1 MKCLILSLKT
11 IWKVSDSMKTMINR
25 IRNSEFSTFNEV
37 LRLKVTIVTIFLVI
51 FVSLSIPL
59 SSFNTFSTDINI
71 LIPVG
76 FSLLMVL
83 TMFLTIINLNRWA
96 MHFSIYTVIGLTL
109 FYVGG
114 TDHFYGYILF
124 FVTLTVIIF
133 YQDIITYLIYGGGI
147 TVFGIFYIMQN
158 GDAIVG
164 INSSGVDIS
173 SLTYQTI
180 LIGFYVIFLIQFIV
194 SDNIYEK
201 MNNEWVRMNKVLQKY
216 QTFSLQYLKE
226 NLEKNETEPLYKI
239 PKFQQL
245 ISELAVFINEFFE
258 EDGNKIA
265 EVVEFYFFLHDQEI
279 DKIVSDKELPL
290 ITRKYAME
298 LQKYLI
304 NSRSELVSIL
314 FDFTTLFKGDTKFQ
328 ETRYEYNL
336 DNLFSNKI
344 DKLLALAILYK
355 YLKTEVTQYDRW
367 GKVARVLTHEEI
379 TELFVSKEFREF
391 ISFEQVNFYLD
402 NQELFEMHL

>member
-1 MKCLILSLKT
+1 MSKT
-11 IWKVSDSMKTMINR
+11 TWKVSDNMKAMINR
-25 IRNSEFSTFNEV
+25 IRNSEFLTFNEV
-37 LRLKVTIVTIFLVI
+37 LRLKVSIVTIFLFI
-51 FVSLSIPL
+51 FVTLSVPL
-59 SSFNTFSTDINI
+59 SSYNSFKNDVDI
-71 LIPVG
+71 LIPIG
-76 FSLLMVL
+76 FALLLIL
-83 TMFLTIINLNRWA
+83 TMFLTLINLNRWA
-96 MHFSIYTVIGLTL
+96 MHFSIYTIIGLTI

-133 YQDIITYLIYGGGI
+133 YQDVMTYLIYGGGI
-147 TVFGIFYIMQN
+147 TTYGIFYIIEN

-164 INSSGVDIS
+164 INSSGVAIS
-173 SLTYQTI
+173 SLTYQAI
-180 LIGFYVIFLIQFIV
+180 LIGFYLIFLIQFMV

-201 MNNEWVRMNKVLQKY
+201 MNNEWVRMNKVLEKY

-226 NLEKNETEPLYKI
+226 NLEDNKIEPLYKNS
-239 PKFQQL
+239 KFQQL
-245 ISELAVFINEFFE
+245 VSELCVFINEFFE

-279 DKIVSDKELPL
+279 DKIIGDKELPL
-290 ITRKYAME
+290 VTRKYAVE

-314 FDFTTLFKGDTKFQ
+314 FDFTTLFKGDDKFQ
-328 ETRYEYNL
+328 ENRYEYSL
-336 DNLFSNKI
+336 EKLFPNKI

-379 TELFVSKEFREF
+379 TDLLVSKEFREF
-391 ISFEQVNFYLD
+391 ISFEQVSFYLD
-402 NQELFEMHL
+402 NQELFEKHL

>member
-1 MKCLILSLKT
+1 MKFLTLLSKT
-11 IWKVSDSMKTMINR
+11 IWKVSDNMKSMINR
-25 IRNSEFSTFNEV
+25 IRNSEFLTFNEV
-37 LRLKVTIVTIFLVI
+37 LRLKVAIVTIFL
-51 FVSLSIPL
+51 FVFVTLSIPL
-59 SSFNTFSTDINI
+59 SSYNNFTRDIDI

-76 FSLLMVL
+76 FALLLIL
-83 TMFLTIINLNRWA
+83 TMFLTLINLNRWA
-96 MHFSIYTVIGLTL
+96 MHFSIYTIIGITV

-114 TDHFYGYILF
+114 TDYFYGYILF

-147 TVFGIFYIMQN
+147 TAYGIYYIMQN
-158 GDAIVG
+158 GNGIVG
-164 INSSGVDIS
+164 TNSTGVEIS

-180 LIGFYVIFLIQFIV
+180 LIGFYLVFLIQFVI
-194 SDNIYEK
+194 SDNIYER
-201 MNNEWVRMNKVLQKY
+201 MNNEWVRMNKVLEKY

-226 NLEKNETEPLYKI
+226 NLEKNEQDPLYKN

-245 ISELAVFINEFFE
+245 VSELSVFINEFFE

-265 EVVEFYFFLHDQEI
+265 EVVEFYFFLHEQEI
-279 DKIVSDKELPL
+279 DKIINDKELPL
-290 ITRKYAME
+290 ITRRYAIE
-298 LQKYLI
+298 LQKYLM

-314 FDFTTLFKGDTKFQ
+314 FDFTTLFKGNKQFK
-328 ETRYEYNL
+328 ETRYEYSL
-336 DNLFSNKI
+336 EKLFNNKI

-367 GKVARVLTHEEI
+367 GKVAGILSHEEI

-402 NQELFEMHL
+402 NQELFEKHL